1 MPRWSL
7 PEGRTPLSSAWL
19 KEKAQDYSQV
29 TRVEVIDASG
39 RAYTKLNI
47 KSVELQLQDDARTL
61 KLFISE

>member
-1 MPRWSL
+1 MTKWTL
-7 PEGRTPLSSAWL
+7 PEGRTPLSSAKL
-19 KEKAQDYSQV
+19 QDYSQV

-47 KSVELQLQDDARTL
+47 KAVELHLQDDARTL

>member
-1 MPRWSL
+1 MTKWNL
-7 PEGRTPLSSAWL
+7 PEGRTPLTSAWL

-47 KSVELQLQDDARTL
+47 KSVELQLQDDSRTL

>member
-1 MPRWSL
+1 MTKWNL
-7 PEGRTPLSSAWL
+7 PEGRMPLSSAWF
-19 KEKAQDYSQV
+19 KERAQDYSQV

>member
-1 MPRWSL
+1 MTKWTL
-7 PEGRTPLSSAWL
+7 PEGRTPLSSAKL
-19 KEKAQDYSQV
+19 KEKVQDYSQV

-47 KSVELQLQDDARTL
+47 KAVELHLQDDARTL

>member
-1 MPRWSL
+1 MNKWHL

-19 KEKAQDYSQV
+19 KEKVQDYSQV